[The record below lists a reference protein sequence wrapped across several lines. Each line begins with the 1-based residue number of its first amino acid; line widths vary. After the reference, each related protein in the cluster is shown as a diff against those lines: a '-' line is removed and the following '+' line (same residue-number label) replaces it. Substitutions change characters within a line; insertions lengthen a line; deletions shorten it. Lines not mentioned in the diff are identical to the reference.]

1 MTLDSRELAKNLEL
15 LDLSE
20 RCEIFSGALTWTEMR
35 EFVQLFTKLATSPD
49 AQLSLAE
56 ERALTQCR
64 TWLRMQSDL
73 PVWTDEVGPTTADLF
88 ESLEQAIGVDSR
100 YADQFRRLE
109 EILEMMTAQP
119 HPASSFLLDW
129 LSGEEIID
137 FPEGHRNFGTPAIA
151 LVVRYESSVLAVQHW
166 IDTENLFARVITYAQ
181 LQHADP
187 FQTLVLFGP
196 PSRYE
201 NSFWSRKPDSDFRG
215 QWLLTAPPARKV
227 IVLSWASHSRLDQT
241 LLGPW
246 EGAKIPVIEEL
257 VGLDEPDE
265 VITPDFLN
273 IVPKAQTSKFIFD
286 PDELHTSVEGKKFQ
300 LMGDDQGVWVVYKES
315 FHPKPRVLSAD
326 FSRTYLHSA
335 PEALTVGTHLVFRA
349 SDAEREELI
358 NTSREWWSSKHP
370 AASFDQAEMLRL
382 DLKDRVGNFVDTF
395 GVDEFRRRCSG
406 AGLENEYLK
415 QISDRIRSADF
426 VAPLEEGNYLAICQS
441 VEYAPP
447 RNAFQLLSR
456 LRTARQQAGN
466 IILKNLLENL
476 QRFAK
481 EGKLENLRENGS
493 AELIDEH
500 LGMLFLTTVVRV
512 ESERET
518 LPISRLGHPL
528 NSKGDLWLS

>member
-1 MTLDSRELAKNLEL
+1 MTLDSGDLARNLEL

-35 EFVQLFTKLATSPD
+35 EFVQLFTKLAKSPD

-73 PVWTDEVGPTTADLF
+73 PVWTDGVEPTTADLI
-88 ESLEQAIGVDSR
+88 ESLERAIGVDSR
-100 YADQFRRLE
+100 YVDQFRRLKE
-109 EILEMMTAQP
+109 LLEIMTAQP

-129 LSGEEIID
+129 LSGEQIID

-151 LVVRYESSVLAVQHW
+151 LVVRYESNVLAVQNW
-166 IDTENLFARVITYAQ
+166 IDTENLFAQVVTYAQ
-181 LQHADP
+181 LKHADP

-201 NSFWSRKPDSDFRG
+201 SSFWSRKPDSDFRG

-227 IVLSWASHSRLDQT
+227 IVLSWASHSRLDQA

-246 EGAKIPVIEEL
+246 EGAKTPVIEEL
-257 VGLDEPDE
+257 EGLDEPEE

-273 IVPKAQTSKFIFD
+273 IVPKVQTSQFTFEH
-286 PDELHTSVEGKKFQ
+286 DEQHSLVQGKKFQ

-326 FSRTYLHSA
+326 FSRIFLHGA

-349 SDAEREELI
+349 TAAEREELL
-358 NTSREWWSSKHP
+358 NTSRIWWCSKYP
-370 AASFDQAEMLRL
+370 ENAFEQAEALREQ
-382 DLKDRVGNFVDTF
+382 LKKDVGSFLTEY
-395 GVDEFRRRCSG
+395 GVEEFKSRCRS
-406 AGLENEYLK
+406 AGLEKDYVRQLH
-415 QISDRIRSADF
+415 DRIRSTEY
-426 VAPLEEGNYLAICQS
+426 VAPREQENYLAINRA
-441 VEYAPP
+441 VEHEAP
-447 RNAFQLLSR
+447 RNAFQLLSQ

-466 IILKNLLENL
+466 IILNNLLEKL
-476 QRFAK
+476 QRFAS
-481 EGKLENLRENGS
+481 EGKLESLREYGS
-493 AELIDEH
+493 TELIDEH

-518 LPISRLGHPL
+518 LPSSRLGHPL
-528 NSKGDLWLS
+528 NSKGELWLS